1 MTTVNGFIMAESPV
15 VGVRFPSELLST
27 IDALVGKEGKTRS
40 EVVLTLVRRALNI
53 DPNPD
58 TQAILSRLD
67 ELEKK
72 LLTCRTSTSV

>member
-1 MTTVNGFIMAESPV
+1 MPKSPV
-15 VGVRFPSELLST
+15 LGIRVPPELLSA
-27 IDALVGKEGKTRS
+27 IDALVGKDGKNRT
-40 EVVLTLVRRALNI
+40 EVVLTLVKRGLNI

-72 LLTCRTSTSV
+72 LLPCQVSNNV